1 MGAGL
6 AMRMRRANGDG
17 GSMMGDLEDE
27 IGLGRMNRLGRMMEE
42 EKEREEGEGEEEGWT
57 MTNAKSHSRY
67 SELELMD
74 GRIGDDQGCH
84 RRMGWWCCGHHRF

>member
-42 EKEREEGEGEEEGWT
+42 EKEREELGKEAK
-57 MTNAKSHSRY
+57 MQPSKTNEKGSNS
-67 SELELMD
+67 
-74 GRIGDDQGCH
+74 
-84 RRMGWWCCGHHRF
+84 

>member
-42 EKEREEGEGEEEGWT
+42 EKEREEGEGEEEEGEGEEEEGE
-57 MTNAKSHSRY
+57 
-67 SELELMD
+67 EL
-74 GRIGDDQGCH
+74 GI
-84 RRMGWWCCGHHRF
+84 RFVG